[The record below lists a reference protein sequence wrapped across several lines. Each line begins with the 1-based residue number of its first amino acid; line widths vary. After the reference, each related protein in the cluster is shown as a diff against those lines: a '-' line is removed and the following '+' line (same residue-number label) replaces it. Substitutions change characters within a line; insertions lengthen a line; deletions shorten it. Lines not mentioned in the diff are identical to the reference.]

1 MRQAHI
7 LATRGPRSWATDSKN
22 FQMAITHSIFA
33 QIIFPFAQTFLSIK
47 NCLLQKK
54 TKIQEN
60 LFLRLEFTKLS
71 GPMAVM
77 KNLKKKN
84 FSCEN
89 KKCLYV
95 INKHFLFPKLIAK
108 MSWWFSIK
116 QNAKKTRFLPFL
128 HTRWGWNH
136 SKTPFS
142 DSQRQITPILTPQ
155 PKLYSFRDVT

>member
-1 MRQAHI
+1 
-7 LATRGPRSWATDSKN
+7 
-22 FQMAITHSIFA
+22 MAITHSIFA

-47 NCLLQKK
+47 NCLLQKE

-60 LFLRLEFTKLS
+60 FFLRLEFTKLS

-84 FSCEN
+84 FSCEK

-108 MSWWFSIK
+108 MSW
-116 QNAKKTRFLPFL
+116 
-128 HTRWGWNH
+128 
-136 SKTPFS
+136 
-142 DSQRQITPILTPQ
+142 
-155 PKLYSFRDVT
+155 

>member
-1 MRQAHI
+1 MTMISKKFLLFEVSISNRPVFRADREYANENCDKRI
-7 LATRGPRSWATDSKN
+7 FWPPEGRKVGPPTPKN
-22 FQMAITHSIFA
+22 LQTAITRSIFA

-47 NCLLQKK
+47 NCLLQKE

-60 LFLRLEFTKLS
+60 FFLRLEFTKLS

-77 KNLKKKN
+77 KNLKKKK

-108 MSWWFSIK
+108 MS
-116 QNAKKTRFLPFL
+116 R
-128 HTRWGWNH
+128 
-136 SKTPFS
+136 
-142 DSQRQITPILTPQ
+142 
-155 PKLYSFRDVT
+155 

>member
-1 MRQAHI
+1 
-7 LATRGPRSWATDSKN
+7 
-22 FQMAITHSIFA
+22 MAITHSIFA
-33 QIIFPFAQTFLSIK
+33 QIIFPFAQTFLSVI

-108 MSWWFSIK
+108 MSW
-116 QNAKKTRFLPFL
+116 
-128 HTRWGWNH
+128 
-136 SKTPFS
+136 
-142 DSQRQITPILTPQ
+142 
-155 PKLYSFRDVT
+155 